1 MDRLQPRSGQRH
13 NADVDR
19 VEEAN
24 MLFSNPFKTR
34 MPLVNEALVGRNIP
48 IFDGA
53 PHAVLGTP
61 TMPPFPAGYDE
72 IVFGLGCFWGAERL
86 FWQLEGVHTTAVGY
100 AGGFTPNP
108 TYEEVCSGQ
117 TGHTEAVLITYDP
130 AELTLDKILS
140 IFWQAHDPTQ
150 GFRQG
155 NDRGTQYRSAIY
167 VFDDYDLNIAQLSA
181 TNYQKAL
188 KRAGFGQITTEIAKN
203 QAFYFAED
211 YHQQYLHKV
220 PNGYCGLCGTG
231 VSAD

>member
-1 MDRLQPRSGQRH
+1 
-13 NADVDR
+13 
-19 VEEAN
+19 

-34 MPLVNEALVGRNIP
+34 MPVVNEALVGRNIP
-48 IFDGA
+48 IWDGA

-61 TMPPFPAGYDE
+61 TMPPFPAGYAE

-117 TGHTEAVLITYDP
+117 TGHTEAVLVVYDP
-130 AELTLDKILS
+130 AVVILER
-140 IFWQAHDPTQ
+140 ILKLFWEEHDPTQ

-155 NDRGTQYRSAIY
+155 NDMGTQYRSAIFY
-167 VFDDYDLNIAQLSA
+167 ADAADADCVAQSA
-181 TNYQKAL
+181 AAYGAAL
-188 KRAGFGQITTEIAKN
+188 AGGGFGSITTEIGRLD
-203 QAFYFAED
+203 QFFYAED

-220 PNGYCGLCGTG
+220 PNGYCGLKGTG
-231 VSAD
+231 ISCSL